1 VLKGFKDFLLR
12 GNVVD
17 LAVAVVIG
25 AAFTAVV
32 NQFAASFLTP
42 LINVLGGGGGRF
54 GGSFFIGEEE
64 FRWGAFVSQ
73 VFTFVITATIVY
85 FVVVLPMHRLFE
97 RLARGEEPH
106 PVGPSEIELLVEIR
120 DLLRSQQG
128 LPPIDPVAGKH
139 SPLGIRE
146 TR

>member
-1 VLKGFKDFLLR
+1 MRGFKDFVLR

-25 AAFTAVV
+25 AAFTTVV
-32 NQFAASFLTP
+32 NQLKDSFLTP
-42 LINVLGGGGGRF
+42 LIALFGGGGQL
-54 GGSFFIGEEE
+54 GGQWNFAGQKFL
-64 FRWGAFVSQ
+64 WGAFVSA
-73 VFTFVITATIVY
+73 VISFLITAAVVY
-85 FVVVLPMHRLFE
+85 FLVVLPVHRLFQ

-128 LPPIDPVAGKH
+128 LPPVDPAAGKH
-139 SPLGIRE
+139 SPSTARE
-146 TR
+146 GT